1 MTGRLDLRRL
11 VIALLATLGLLALSL
26 SPTAGAAR
34 QDGAAI
40 VMPAVVNIDTN
51 LGYQNASAAGTG
63 IVLTSSG
70 LVITNN
76 HVIRG
81 ATTIRATDVGNG
93 RTYTASVVGYDVAAD
108 VAVLKLQNASGLQTA
123 RLADSDDLRVGDT
136 VVAVGNAGGAGG
148 TPSSSKGRIVGLGRS
163 ITASDGQGA
172 SERLTGLIQTS
183 AELQP
188 GDSGGPL
195 VDTSGRVIGID
206 TAASGIGFQPSYGM
220 WGDTSYG
227 NGTSY
232 GYAIPIKRAMA
243 LVEQI
248 RAGRASATTHI
259 GKTPLLGVSIGS
271 GGDGDFFGSG
281 YTSSGALVQGVLQGS
296 PAARAGLSVG
306 DVITSVDGK
315 RISSA
320 SSLTSLLLR
329 RSPSQKVT
337 VSWTDQYGETH
348 RAAVRLMV
356 GPPQ

>member
-1 MTGRLDLRRL
+1 MKGRLDLRRL
-11 VIALLATLGLLALSL
+11 AIVLLATIGLLALSL
-26 SPTAGAAR
+26 SHAAGAAR
-34 QDGAAI
+34 RDAVAV

-70 LVITNN
+70 LVVTNN

-108 VAVLKLQNASGLQTA
+108 IAVLKLQNASGLKTA
-123 RLADSDDLRVGDT
+123 RLGDSDDVRVGDT

-148 TPSSSKGRIVGLGRS
+148 IPSSSNGTIVGVGRS

-195 VDTSGRVIGID
+195 VDSSGRVIGID
-206 TAASGIGFQPSYGM
+206 TAASGIGFRPSFGM

-232 GYAIPIKRAMA
+232 GYAIPINRVMA

-259 GKTPLLGVSIGS
+259 GKTALLGVSIGS
-271 GGDGDFFGSG
+271 GGYSDFFGSD
-281 YTSSGALVQGVLQGS
+281 YSSSGAIVQGVLQGS

-315 RISSA
+315 RIASA

-337 VSWTDQYGETH
+337 VSWVDQDGGTH
-348 RAAVRLMV
+348 RASVRLMI